1 VYTEIESYHLF
12 GKSKITESSMQVYL
26 RYPEGID
33 GRIKNGK
40 YKNIKRDRSQEHL
53 KYEVSKESHNAKIR
67 RYRQK
72 KRELG
77 YAFSLTKVKI

>member
-1 VYTEIESYHLF
+1 
-12 GKSKITESSMQVYL
+12 MQVYL
-26 RYPEGID
+26 KYPEGID
-33 GRIKNGK
+33 GRVKYGK
-40 YKNIKRDRSQEHL
+40 YSNENKAVKRDRSQEHI
-53 KYEVSKESHNAKIR
+53 KYEISKESHNAKIR